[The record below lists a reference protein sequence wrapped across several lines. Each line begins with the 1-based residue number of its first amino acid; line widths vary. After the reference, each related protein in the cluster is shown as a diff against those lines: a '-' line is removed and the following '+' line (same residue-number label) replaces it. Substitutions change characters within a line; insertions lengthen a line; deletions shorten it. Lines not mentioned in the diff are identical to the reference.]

1 MNKKS
6 SNKSLEKYK
15 EFLSGKP
22 SSDKKEVNK
31 KHTDKKVIKVKRKVV
46 SPKIKKKI
54 RDINEIE
61 NKMIQMKNNKL
72 DIKVPTQ
79 NENNIMKSVEKKT
92 EVKALDEKKTIE
104 KKPEVKA
111 LDEKKTIEK
120 KPEVKALDEKKSFRS
135 SKRSRRRSKR
145 SKNKIK
151 GRKVSIKT
159 GVFNK
164 KEIDIVESKIKEIRK
179 KKNEDI
185 KKELKDKGIKVSGKS
200 NRLLK
205 DIYLYSKMCNVNIQY
220 EK

>member
-22 SSDKKEVNK
+22 SSDKKEVIK

-79 NENNIMKSVEKKT
+79 NENNIMKSLEKKP
-92 EVKALDEKKTIE
+92 EMKGVDE
-104 KKPEVKA
+104 KKPEVKGV
-111 LDEKKTIEK
+111 DEKKPI
-120 KPEVKALDEKKSFRS
+120 EKKSFRS

>member
-15 EFLSGKP
+15 EFLSGKS

-79 NENNIMKSVEKKT
+79 NENNIMKSVEKKP
-92 EVKALDEKKTIE
+92 EVEGLDEKKSVE
-104 KKPEVKA
+104 KKPEVKG
-111 LDEKKTIEK
+111 
-120 KPEVKALDEKKSFRS
+120 LDEKKSFRS

>member
-15 EFLSGKP
+15 EFLSGKS

-79 NENNIMKSVEKKT
+79 NENNIMKSVEKKP
-92 EVKALDEKKTIE
+92 EVEGLDEKKSVE
-104 KKPEVKA
+104 KKPEV
-111 LDEKKTIEK
+111 EG
-120 KPEVKALDEKKSFRS
+120 LDEKKSFRS